1 MSTYQS
7 LAKTMSLAAFI
18 PVVGPGP
25 SGSVHPALTLTS
37 AVARRRSEAI
47 KVVDDLIR
55 RLIVVVLFDC

>member
-1 MSTYQS
+1 LSTYQS

-25 SGSVHPALTLTS
+25 LGSVHPALTPE
-37 AVARRRSEAI
+37 VARSRREAI

-55 RLIVVVLFDC
+55 RFIVVVLFDC

>member
-25 SGSVHPALTLTS
+25 SGSVHPALTPE
-37 AVARRRSEAI
+37 VARRRREAI

-55 RLIVVVLFDC
+55 RFIVVVLFDC